1 MLDSAVFGEGISI
14 VGDKILQLTYHEKI
28 GYVYD
33 KTTFKLLST
42 FPDPF
47 AAEGWGM
54 CFDGTKL
61 YMDDSSNRL
70 WFLDKN
76 TYKVNGFVDVYDD
89 KGPVNSINELE
100 YIDGKIYAN
109 VWQTNNIIVI
119 DPKTGAVIEKID
131 LTSLY
136 PEDKR
141 SPNADVL
148 NGIAYDSTGKRI
160 FITGK
165 KWPHLYQVKFNPRPP
180 TP

>member
-1 MLDSAVFGEGISI
+1 
-14 VGDKILQLTYHEKI
+14 
-28 GYVYD
+28 
-33 KTTFKLLST
+33 
-42 FPDPF
+42 
-47 AAEGWGM
+47 
-54 CFDGTKL
+54 
-61 YMDDSSNRL
+61 
-70 WFLDKN
+70 
-76 TYKVNGFVDVYDD
+76 
-89 KGPVNSINELE
+89 LE

-165 KWPHLYQVKFNPRPP
+165 KWPHLYQVEFNPRPP